1 LKKLRARVKITVQIP
16 FLVILYY
23 PWGMRIKG
31 SLANGVLLAMGIA
44 LIPITADAAQN
55 VTPSAACKVWKQK
68 VVSQDKTYTCIK
80 SGKKLM
86 WSKGVVIVKPPQ
98 VSTPAATTTSTLTAT
113 PTPTQEAAPALETE
127 VAGPTCSRNK
137 NALRNC

>member
-1 LKKLRARVKITVQIP
+1 
-16 FLVILYY
+16 
-23 PWGMRIKG
+23 MRIKG
-31 SLANGVLLAMGIA
+31 SLARGVLLAMGIA
-44 LIPITADAAQN
+44 LIPITAEAAQN

-86 WSKGVVIVKPPQ
+86 WNKGIVVAKPTQ
-98 VSTPAATTTSTLTAT
+98 VSTQASTAASTQAATTTSTLTA
-113 PTPTQEAAPALETE
+113 TPTQEAAPALETE

-137 NALRNC
+137 NSLKNC

>member
-1 LKKLRARVKITVQIP
+1 
-16 FLVILYY
+16 
-23 PWGMRIKG
+23 MRIKG
-31 SLANGVLLAMGIA
+31 SLAGGVLLALGIA

-55 VTPSAACKVWKQK
+55 ITPSTACKVWNQK

-86 WSKGVVIVKPPQ
+86 WNKGVVVVKPTTI
-98 VSTPAATTTSTLTAT
+98 STQASTTTSTQASTTSSTLTAT
-113 PTPTQEAAPALETE
+113 PTQTAAPALETE
-127 VAGPTCSRNK
+127 TAGPTCSRDK

>member
-1 LKKLRARVKITVQIP
+1 
-16 FLVILYY
+16 
-23 PWGMRIKG
+23 MRIKG
-31 SLANGVLLAMGIA
+31 SLARGVLLAMGIA
-44 LIPITADAAQN
+44 LIPITAEAAQN

-86 WSKGVVIVKPPQ
+86 WNKGVAIVKPPQ
-98 VSTPAATTTSTLTAT
+98 VSTQAAITTSTLTA
-113 PTPTQEAAPALETE
+113 TPTQEAAPALETE
-127 VAGPTCSRNK
+127 TAGPTCSRNK